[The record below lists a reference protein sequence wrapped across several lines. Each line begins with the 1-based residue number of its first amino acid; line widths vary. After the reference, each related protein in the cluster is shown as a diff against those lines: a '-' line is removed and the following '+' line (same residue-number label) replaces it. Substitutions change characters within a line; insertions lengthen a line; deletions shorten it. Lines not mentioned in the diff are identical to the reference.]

1 MEGLLRISAST
12 VMKRQATRL
21 RQEYFPLRNRLL
33 SAWIDQLHVEAAERS
48 GALITASY
56 ASKQKRRIYAFL
68 CSMVLEGKVMISGQT
83 VREIRHN
90 FKIPL

>member
-1 MEGLLRISAST
+1 MVLFIKSNMEGLLRI
-12 VMKRQATRL
+12 
-21 RQEYFPLRNRLL
+21 YFPLRNRLL

-68 CSMVLEGKVMISGQT
+68 CSMELEGKVMISGQT